1 MAFYGAYVMLNLAF
15 FTYALPQLRGVQ
27 PYNQILNMW
36 SFWVMTAS
44 MAFMTF
50 TLTFAGVLQTHLQ
63 RVVGMGYME
72 IQQQLDLFYWMRLLS
87 GIVFVAG
94 VFLYIYAALGPVR
107 NQVSSS
113 LNPQLAGK

>member
-1 MAFYGAYVMLNLAF
+1 
-15 FTYALPQLRGVQ
+15 
-27 PYNQILNMW
+27 
-36 SFWVMTAS
+36 MTAS

-87 GIVFVAG
+87 GVVFVIGAI
-94 VFLYIYAALGPVR
+94 LYIYATLGPVK
-107 NQVSSS
+107 NQITASTN
-113 LNPQLAGK
+113 LQPAGK